1 MKMWIARAES
11 GDLKFYQ
18 TKPQHEVSM
27 LTGGVYWTDVCICF
41 RYIDNYISNLISDA
55 LGVKF
60 IISGD
65 TTKVVSYKLELDKR
79 YDVVTLKEGQY
90 IAGYLVKKDN
100 KKIAWIKISSSE
112 SNLIDHVSICAELKF
127 KKMIFIGAAGALK
140 PEFEIGDIC
149 TPSFSIAGDNAHT
162 FLKESIDDYIPYE
175 KVEPDMKF
183 IDDVIARE
191 SKKNITIK
199 KASVFCTPSIAL
211 EYIHL
216 NEIKNFNTD
225 LIEMETAGF
234 YLMADLIEVP
244 SIALLVVSDNS
255 STGVALIGRTK
266 EEQNNYNHGRYDL
279 LPTLIF
285 DIVNM
290 K

>member
-1 MKMWIARAES
+1 MKERMKKIIEAFRKYNSENMAFQAFGLE
-11 GDLKFYQ
+11 K
-18 TKPQHEVSM
+18 EVI
-27 LTGGVYWTDVCICF
+27 Y
-41 RYIDNYISNLISDA
+41 DA
-55 LGVKF
+55 L
-60 IISGD
+60 
-65 TTKVVSYKLELDKR
+65 VVAPSYSPYKLELDKR
-79 YDVVTLKEGQY
+79 YDVVTLTEGQY

-279 LPTLIF
+279 LPMLIF